1 MNTSEVVIEPWPR
14 FSDYWSVELHGKNTG
29 CIQRVGHPQQINI
42 AHYRFGGVHDF
53 YRLDAYAQ
61 QLVTKAANDF
71 IALQKITDRMLA

>member
-1 MNTSEVVIEPWPR
+1 MNTSEVIIEPWPR
-14 FSDYWSVELHGKNTG
+14 FSDHWSVELHGRNTG
-29 CIQRVGHPQQINI
+29 YIQCGRTLTQPHNPSYKFN
-42 AHYRFGGVHDF
+42 GVHDF